1 MNCES
6 ANKSFS
12 LFLYGE
18 LPLEEEQSLQDHIE
32 SCEACRKAFEA
43 EKTMHAA
50 LDRRALTLPAPLLAR
65 CRRDLG
71 LRLDAAAAKPQW
83 FAWFTRPSL
92 GWTALARPIG
102 ALALVAIG
110 FFAARW
116 TAPAGASVAQSGGEP
131 VVSRVRYLQPEGGG
145 KVQLVIEETRQR
157 LMTGNLAD
165 DGIRRLLLAAAREG
179 SDASLRAES
188 VDLLRAQ
195 PASSE
200 LRSALLY
207 AVQHDP
213 NPGVR
218 LKALDALKSY
228 AGDAEVRGALAR
240 VLLADDNPGVRTQ
253 AIDLLVQTKEEAMVG
268 VLQELV
274 QRDENDYVRQRCQRA
289 LLEMNASVGTF

>member
-18 LPLEEEQSLQDHIE
+18 LSIEEEQEFQDHIE
-32 SCEACRKAFEA
+32 ACAGCGKAFEA
-43 EKTMHAA
+43 EKKIH
-50 LDRRALTLPAPLLAR
+50 RALEGRELTPPAALLAR
-65 CRRDLG
+65 CRRDLHA
-71 LRLDAAAAKPQW
+71 RVEAAAAKPRW
-83 FAWFTRPSL
+83 FAWFTHPWPGL
-92 GWTALARPIG
+92 AAAARPAG
-102 ALALVAIG
+102 ALALVALG
-110 FFAARW
+110 FFGARW
-116 TAPAGASVAQSGGEP
+116 TTPASTPGIATTSDP
-131 VVSRVRYLQPEGGG
+131 VVSRVRYVQPEGSG

-157 LMTGNLAD
+157 MMTGDLAD

-179 SDASLRAES
+179 NDATLRAES
-188 VDLLRAQ
+188 VDLLRGQ
-195 PASSE
+195 PGSTE

-218 LKALDALKSY
+218 LKALDALKVY
-228 AGDAEVRGALAR
+228 TGDAEVRGALAR

-253 AIDLLVQTKEEAMVG
+253 AVDLLVQKKEEGMVG

-274 QRDENDYVRQRCQRA
+274 QKDSNDYVRQRCQKA
-289 LLEMNASVGTF
+289 LQDMNASVGTF